1 MGHKCSDRDDFN
13 KNHQRKP
20 VQIIKFKRKNGFKK
34 SMKPTSRL
42 NGIKENSKDIL
53 EENVEMGVSCST
65 IIDDKQGKARN
76 NIKGWWR
83 PVSEKEDQVP
93 VIVEAF
99 SEEGQLRDG
108 LVEDG
113 SLDKQGNL
121 SRLNKIKEKSKVIL
135 EENVEKGMSCSS
147 IIDDKQDKA
156 RNNIEVV
163 SEKEDQVP
171 VTVKV
176 FSEEG
181 QVRDGLVEIKEKS
194 KDIQEEN
201 VNMEISCST
210 IIDSE
215 QGKVRNN
222 IEVVSEKEDQA
233 PVIDEAFSEEGQV
246 RDGLVENG
254 SLEKQGNLSTLN
266 EIKENSNDILEEN
279 VEKGMSCSTIIDD
292 KQDKARNNTE
302 VVPEKEDQVPVI
314 VEVFSEEGQVRDG
327 LVEADL
333 LEDILID
340 ESLGN
345 DYIIGD
351 GPIRLISEETLDTL
365 ELKNGNDGVTGNST
379 ENDSLVSSTDNQ
391 VVIDDL
397 IPSWAA
403 STTGIQQ
410 GDLLRLNEIKEN
422 SKDIQEENVKMGI
435 ICSTII
441 DCKQDKS
448 RNIIEDWWKPV
459 SEKRDQ
465 VPVIVEVFQEG
476 IINNWR
482 DPLGRA
488 IGSSNRFLE
497 LYQF

>member
-20 VQIIKFKRKNGFKK
+20 VQIIKFKRKNGLKK

-53 EENVEMGVSCST
+53 EENVEMGMSCST

-135 EENVEKGMSCSS
+135 EENVEKGMSCS
-147 IIDDKQDKA
+147 
-156 RNNIEVV
+156 
-163 SEKEDQVP
+163 
-171 VTVKV
+171 
-176 FSEEG
+176 
-181 QVRDGLVEIKEKS
+181 
-194 KDIQEEN
+194 
-201 VNMEISCST
+201 
-210 IIDSE
+210 
-215 QGKVRNN
+215 
-222 IEVVSEKEDQA
+222 
-233 PVIDEAFSEEGQV
+233 
-246 RDGLVENG
+246 
-254 SLEKQGNLSTLN
+254 
-266 EIKENSNDILEEN
+266 
-279 VEKGMSCSTIIDD
+279 TIIDD

-327 LVEADL
+327 LVEADI